1 MEGKKAER
9 KKVEFR
15 FLSEPDM
22 IAAGVLDV
30 KKCVETMDDTFKL
43 LGTGDFVMGGYNQ
56 SSHGCMLWY
65 PKETQFPNMPV
76 AGPDRRYMAMPA
88 YIGGRY
94 NCCGVKWYGSNV
106 ANPRERGLP
115 RSILLACLND
125 PVTGEPL
132 AVMSANLLSAMRTGC
147 VPGVAAKYLAR
158 KDAESLGII
167 GCGVISRACAR
178 GILVNMPNVKRVY
191 LNDIARASAE
201 ALAKELAE
209 EFDLEMIITDH
220 LKEAVEDADV
230 ISVAAAG
237 PVPVVIDKEWLKPG
251 CLFTA
256 TGHAEL
262 SEECWQEN
270 QVVFDYWPMHEVWYD
285 EGKMHPDGIE
295 STRDWAP
302 SYQMFKMIEA
312 GKVKKEKMLSLSDIA
327 AGTVNPRR
335 SEEDKILFISG
346 GLPVEDVSFGY
357 VLYEEAVRQGLG
369 TPLVLWD
376 QAHWL

>member
-1 MEGKKAER
+1 MER

-15 FLSEPDM
+15 FLSEADM
-22 IAAGVLDV
+22 MKAGVLDV
-30 KKCVETMDDTFKL
+30 AHCVEVMDDTFKL

-65 PKETQFPNMPV
+65 PKQSPFPNMPL

-106 ANPRERGLP
+106 SNPKERGLP
-115 RSILLACLND
+115 RSILLVGLND

-132 AVMSANLLSAMRTGC
+132 AIMSANLLSAMRTGS
-147 VPGVAAKYLAR
+147 VPGVATKYLAR
-158 KDAESLGII
+158 KDAQSLGVI

-178 GILVNMPNVKRVY
+178 GILVNMPQAKRLY
-191 LNDIARASAE
+191 LYDIREESAKAFAE
-201 ALAKELAE
+201 ELAP
-209 EFDLEMIITDH
+209 EFPGLEMVICSD
-220 LKEAVEDADV
+220 LKESVVDSDV

-237 PVPVVIDKEWLKPG
+237 PVPVVIDEAWLKPG

-256 TGHAEL
+256 TGHAEI
-262 SEECWQEN
+262 SDQCWQN
-270 QVVFDYWPMHEVWYD
+270 NRVVFDYWPMHSVWYE
-285 EGKMHPDGIE
+285 EGRMHPDGIE

-302 SYQMFKMIEA
+302 SYQIFKLLQAGAVKEEDMI
-312 GKVKKEKMLSLSDIA
+312 SLSDVA
-327 AGTVNPRR
+327 VGKVAPRV
-335 SEEDKILFISG
+335 SDEEKILFISG
-346 GLPVEDVSFGY
+346 GLPVEDVSWGY
-357 VLYEEAVRQGLG
+357 TLYEEALKQGLG
-369 TPLVLWD
+369 QELKLWD

>member
-1 MEGKKAER
+1 MESKVER

-15 FLSEPDM
+15 FLSEPEM
-22 IAAGVLDV
+22 IKAGVLDV
-30 KKCVETMDDTFKL
+30 KKCVETMDDTFRL
-43 LGTGDFVMGGYNQ
+43 LGQGDFVMGGYNQ

-65 PKETQFPNMPV
+65 PKESPFPNMPL
-76 AGPDRRYMAMPA
+76 AGPDRRYMSMPA

-132 AVMSANLLSAMRTGC
+132 AIMSANLLSAMRTGC

-158 KDAESLGII
+158 DGAESLGVI

-178 GILVNMPNVKRVY
+178 GILTNMPKVKKLY
-191 LNDIARASAE
+191 LNDIKRSSAE
-201 ALAKELAE
+201 NFAKEMAE
-209 EFDLEMIITDH
+209 EFDLEIIITDR
-220 LKEAVEDADV
+220 LKDAVADSDV

-237 PVPVVIDKEWLKPG
+237 PVPVVIDRDWLKPG

-262 SEECWQEN
+262 SEVCWQEN

-302 SYQMFKMIEA
+302 SYQMFKMLEQ
-312 GKVKKEKMLSLSDIA
+312 GKVRMQDMLSLSDIA
-327 AGTVNPRR
+327 VGKINPRK
-335 SEEDKILFISG
+335 SAEDKILFISG
-346 GLPVEDVSFGY
+346 GLPVEDVSWGY

-369 TPLVLWD
+369 MSLKLWD

>member
-1 MEGKKAER
+1 MER
-9 KKVEFR
+9 KKVEFK

-22 IAAGVLDV
+22 IKAGVLDV
-30 KKCVETMDDTFKL
+30 EKCVEVMDDTFKL

-56 SSHGCMLWY
+56 SSHGSMLWY
-65 PKETQFPNMPV
+65 PKETPFPNMPV
-76 AGPDRRYMAMPA
+76 SGPDRRYMAMPA

-115 RSILLACLND
+115 RSILMVGLND
-125 PVTGEPL
+125 VVTGEPL
-132 AVMSANLLSAMRTGC
+132 AIMSANLLSAMRTGC
-147 VPGVAAKYLAR
+147 VPGVAAKYLA
-158 KDAESLGII
+158 KKNAGSLGVI

-191 LNDIARASAE
+191 LNDIVRASAE
-201 ALAKELAE
+201 AFAE
-209 EFDLEMIITDH
+209 ELSKEFSVEMIITDT
-220 LKEAVEDADV
+220 LKDAITDSDV

-270 QVVFDYWPMHEVWYD
+270 KVVFDYWPMHEVWYD
-285 EGKMHPDGIE
+285 EGMMHPDGIE

-302 SYQMFKMIEA
+302 SYQIFKMLQE
-312 GKVKKEKMLSLSDIA
+312 GKIRMADMLSLSNIA
-327 AGTVNPRR
+327 VGKVSPRK
-335 SEEDKILFISG
+335 SDEDKIIFISG
-346 GLPVEDVSFGY
+346 GLPVEDVSWGY
-357 VLYEEAVRQGLG
+357 TLYEEAMRQDLG
-369 TPLVLWD
+369 VPLVLWD
-376 QAHWL
+376 EAHWL

>member
-1 MEGKKAER
+1 MER
-9 KKVEFR
+9 KKVSFR

-22 IAAGVLDV
+22 IEAGVLDV
-30 KKCVETMDDTFKL
+30 KRCVAVMDDTFKL
-43 LGTGDFVMGGYNQ
+43 LGAGDFVMGGYNQ

-65 PKETQFPNMPV
+65 PRETKFPHMPI

-94 NCCGVKWYGSNV
+94 HCCGVKWYGSNV
-106 ANPRERGLP
+106 ANPKERGLP
-115 RSILLACLND
+115 RSILMVGLND
-125 PVTGEPL
+125 VETGEPL
-132 AVMSANLLSAMRTGC
+132 AIMSGNLLSAMRTGC
-147 VPGVAAKYLAR
+147 VPGVAAKYLA
-158 KDAESLGII
+158 KKGAESLSVI

-178 GILVNMPNVKRVY
+178 GILANMPGAKRLY
-191 LNDIARASAE
+191 LYDIKRESAE
-201 ALAKELAE
+201 AFAKEMTK
-209 EFDLEMIITDH
+209 EFELETVITET
-220 LKEAVEDADV
+220 LKDCVTDADV

-237 PVPVVIDKEWLKPG
+237 PVPVEIDKDWLKPG

-285 EGKMHPDGIE
+285 EGKMHPEGIE

-302 SYQMFKMIEA
+302 SYQIFKMMET
-312 GKVKKEKMLSLSDIA
+312 GKLRAEDMLSLSDVA
-327 AGTVNPRR
+327 AGTVSPRR
-335 SEEDKILFISG
+335 SDEDKILFISG
-346 GLPVEDVSFGY
+346 GLPVEDVSWGY
-357 VLYEEAVRQGLG
+357 TLYEEALKKNLG
-369 TPLVLWD
+369 TPLTLWE

>member
-1 MEGKKAER
+1 MER
-9 KKVEFR
+9 KKVGLL

-22 IAAGVLDV
+22 MEAGVLDV
-30 KKCVETMDDTFKL
+30 KRCVEVMDDTFKL
-43 LGTGDFVMGGYNQ
+43 LGEGDFVMGGYNQ

-65 PKETQFPNMPV
+65 PKETKFPNMPV

-106 ANPRERGLP
+106 ANPKERGLP
-115 RSILLACLND
+115 RSILMVGLND
-125 PVTGEPL
+125 VVTGEPL
-132 AVMSANLLSAMRTGC
+132 AIMSANLLSAMRTGC

-158 KDAESLGII
+158 KGAESLGVI

-178 GILVNMPNVKRVY
+178 GILANMPDVKRLY
-191 LNDIARASAE
+191 LYDIVRASAE
-201 ALAKELAE
+201 AFADEMAK
-209 EFDLEMIITDH
+209 EFDLEMVIADE
-220 LKEAVEDADV
+220 LKEAVVDSDV

-262 SEECWQEN
+262 SEACWQEN
-270 QVVFDYWPMHEVWYD
+270 RVVFDYWPMHEVWYD

-302 SYQMFKMIEA
+302 SYQMFKMLEA
-312 GKVKKEKMLSLSDIA
+312 GKVKADDMLSLSDIA
-327 AGTVNPRR
+327 AGKVNPRK
-335 SEEDKILFISG
+335 SDEDKLLFISG
-346 GLPVEDVSFGY
+346 GLPVEDVSWGY
-357 VLYEEAVRQGLG
+357 TLYEEAVKKGLG
-369 TPLVLWD
+369 TPLALWE

>member
-1 MEGKKAER
+1 MER
-9 KKVEFR
+9 KQVGFR

-22 IAAGVLDV
+22 LKAGVLNV
-30 KKCVETMDDTFKL
+30 KKCVEVMDDTFKL
-43 LGTGDFVMGGYNQ
+43 LGIGDFVMGGYNQ

-65 PKETQFPNMPV
+65 PNATEFPNMPV
-76 AGPDRRYMAMPA
+76 SGPDRRYMAMPA

-106 ANPRERGLP
+106 TNPRERGLP
-115 RSILLACLND
+115 RSILMMGLND
-125 PVTGEPL
+125 VVTGKPL

-158 KDAESLGII
+158 KSAEALGVI

-178 GILVNMPNVKRVY
+178 GILVNMPNVQRMY
-191 LNDIARASAE
+191 LNDIVRESAE
-201 ALAKELAE
+201 AFASELSK
-209 EFDLEMIITDH
+209 EFDIEIIITDN
-220 LKEAVEDADV
+220 LKDAVSDADV

-237 PVPVVIDKEWLKPG
+237 PVPVVIDEEWLKPG

-262 SEECWQEN
+262 SEKCWKEN

-295 STRDWAP
+295 STKDWAP
-302 SYQMFKMIEA
+302 SYQMLKMLDQ
-312 GKVKKEKMLSLSDIA
+312 GKVQRENMLSLSDIA
-327 AGTVNPRR
+327 VGKIAPRK

-346 GLPVEDVSFGY
+346 GLPVEDVSWGY
-357 VLYEEAVRQGLG
+357 ALYEEAVKQDLG

-376 QAHWL
+376 EAHWL

>member
-1 MEGKKAER
+1 MESKVER

-15 FLSEPDM
+15 FLSEPEM
-22 IAAGVLDV
+22 IKAGVLDV
-30 KKCVETMDDTFKL
+30 KKCVETMDDTFRL
-43 LGTGDFVMGGYNQ
+43 LGQGDFVMGGYNQ

-65 PKETQFPNMPV
+65 PKESPFPNMPL
-76 AGPDRRYMAMPA
+76 AGPDRRYMSMPA

-132 AVMSANLLSAMRTGC
+132 AIMSANLLSAMRTGC

-158 KDAESLGII
+158 DGAESLGVI

-178 GILVNMPNVKRVY
+178 GILTNMPKVKKLY
-191 LNDIARASAE
+191 LNDIKRSSAE
-201 ALAKELAE
+201 NFAKEMAE
-209 EFDLEMIITDH
+209 EFDLEIIITDR
-220 LKEAVEDADV
+220 LKDAVADSDV

-237 PVPVVIDKEWLKPG
+237 PVPVVIDRDWLKPG

-262 SEECWQEN
+262 SEVCWQEN

-302 SYQMFKMIEA
+302 SYQMFKMLEQ
-312 GKVKKEKMLSLSDIA
+312 GKVRMQDMLSLSDIA
-327 AGTVNPRR
+327 VGKINPRK
-335 SEEDKILFISG
+335 SAEDKILFISG
-346 GLPVEDVSFGY
+346 GLPVEDVSWGY

-369 TPLVLWD
+369 VSLKLWD

>member
-1 MEGKKAER
+1 MER

-43 LGTGDFVMGGYNQ
+43 LGKGDFVMGGYNQ

-65 PKETQFPNMPV
+65 PKETPFPNMPV

-94 NCCGVKWYGSNV
+94 NCCGLKWYGSNV

-158 KDAESLGII
+158 KDAESLGLI

-191 LNDIARASAE
+191 LNDIARTSAE

-209 EFDLEMIITDH
+209 EFELEMIVTDS
-220 LKEAVEDADV
+220 LKEAVEDSDV

-302 SYQMFKMIEA
+302 SYQMFKMMEA
-312 GKVKKEKMLSLSDIA
+312 GKVQKEKMISLSDVA
-327 AGTVNPRR
+327 AGTVNPRQ
-335 SEEDKILFISG
+335 SEDEKILFISG
-346 GLPVEDVSFGY
+346 GLPVEDVSWGY